1 MPVASIVILTYNN
14 LEYTQICLES
24 IYTKTDQPSFEVILV
39 DNASQDGT
47 AAFLQDFAEKHE
59 NVKLILN
66 STNEGFARGNNR
78 GASIASGEYLV
89 FLNNDTVVTRGWL
102 AGLIRHL
109 KDDNVG
115 MVGPVTN
122 ASGNETCILVDYQDL
137 AGLDEF
143 AERYTQAHTGQAF
156 EIEMLPFL
164 CVALRREVYEEIGPL
179 DERFNVGMFEDD
191 DYAMRLR
198 QKGLRLLC
206 AEDVFI
212 HHWGSAAFGRFTR
225 AAYRKIFVENL
236 RKFEKKWETTWQ
248 PHLYRPGLL
257 RKQMREM
264 IDDAA
269 FLAFQIEERDR
280 TIAHLKD
287 ELDEIHRSHAW
298 SLVQLLWALRV
309 WIAPRGSLRARM
321 AQGLLKPLWIGWEK
335 LVKGVQ
341 NLTRAREI
349 PMISWPAYAFFRY
362 RQARQKLY
370 STVFDGVTC
379 PGEVGMV
386 SVILPVYN
394 GADYLREAIESV
406 LSQTYEKFE
415 LIIVD
420 DGSTDSSPQIAE
432 EYAQKD
438 ARVRVFHQT
447 NQKLPAALNAG
458 HRLSRGEFVTW
469 ISADN
474 RLKPDFLQKMSD
486 SLRRHP
492 DWDMIYANIDLI
504 GPDGEPLRQSAWYAG
519 YQNPP
524 GSEHIAMP
532 EDLLELNV
540 VANNS
545 IGAAFMYRRRVI
557 FLLGEYSP
565 LRFGMEDYDYWMR
578 VNALM
583 TLHHAD
589 FSESV
594 YEYRFHSSSLTS
606 QDEEL
611 GITRRR
617 EELMVFED
625 ARRDF
630 YLSPLSWHIVAGA
643 SARAQELAHE
653 LRNRLEKA
661 GHRLLPDQ
669 YDNESEE
676 VLWNPKVVVQIATGP
691 GEIEPASRWPHEN
704 YKILVYCGER
714 STIPAEVP
722 AEWDLCV
729 GVSGEYLTFLPLL
742 SKPYQGWLGVSDGKT
757 LFNVLDVRVKSA
769 YMTMLEAAI
778 AKPQPPK
785 YKISVVVCTYHRGLQ
800 LKEALVSLAKQTFP
814 ASDYEV
820 IVVNNDPSD
829 PSPTEVVEALKLN
842 EFSGRPERLRL
853 VIHPFLGLSF
863 ARNAGI
869 AAAKGEVVAF
879 IDDDA
884 LAFPDWLEQIW
895 RAFQEFPQAGVV
907 GGSIHLIP
915 PKERPR
921 WLKPD
926 WTHYWSEFLPRYE
939 KATAVDTWHY
949 YPWGANWCARRNVLI
964 RIGGFR
970 TAFGRRGSN
979 FSGGEELVSASLV
992 QRLGYQVVVAPA
1004 AKVYHVPDIWRYSLR
1019 HVWKTILSSLLSQY
1033 QQQIDSYITSKP
1045 SSHQLAHARNVAIAK
1060 ALLGSLQAYQRLDY
1074 LFHAWGL
1081 NKVLNRLRNDERV
1094 RQQIYRQLYPTR
1106 RTG

>member
-14 LEYTQICLES
+14 LEVTRLCLNS
-24 IYTKTDQPSFEVILV
+24 IYAKTDHPSFEVIIV

-47 AAFLQDFAEKHE
+47 AAFLRDFAEKHE
-59 NVKLILN
+59 NVRLILN

-102 AGLIRHL
+102 EGLIRHL

-137 AGLDEF
+137 TGLDEF

-164 CVALRREVYEEIGPL
+164 CVALKREVYEKIGPL

-191 DYAMRLR
+191 DYAIRLK

-212 HHWGSAAFGRFTR
+212 HHWGSASFGRFTQPH
-225 AAYRKIFVENL
+225 YRKIFTENL
-236 RKFEKKWETTWQ
+236 RKFEEKWGTAWQ
-248 PHLYRPGLL
+248 PHLYRPELL
-257 RKQMREM
+257 RLQMRQM

-269 FLAFQIEERDR
+269 FMALQIEERDQ
-280 TIAHLKD
+280 TISRLKGQ
-287 ELDEIHRSHAW
+287 LDEIHRSRAW
-298 SLVQLLWALRV
+298 SLVQVLWALRI
-309 WIAPRGSLRARM
+309 WIAPRGSLRARLM
-321 AQGLLKPLWIGWEK
+321 RSLLKPFWAGWTVLVRSVQYLTREK
-335 LVKGVQ
+335 LP
-341 NLTRAREI
+341 
-349 PMISWPAYAFFRY
+349 PMISWPAYAFYRY
-362 RQARQKLY
+362 RRARQKIY
-370 STVFDGVTC
+370 STNFEGVAC
-379 PGEVGMV
+379 PGEAGMV

-420 DGSTDSSPQIAE
+420 DGSTDLSPQIAG

-438 ARVRVFHQT
+438 SRIRVIHQT
-447 NQKLPAALNAG
+447 NQKLPAALNTG
-458 HRLSRGEFVTW
+458 HRLARGEFVTW

-492 DWDMIYANIDLI
+492 DWDMIYANLDLI

-545 IGAAFMYRRRVI
+545 IGAAFMYRRRVNY
-557 FLLGEYSP
+557 LLGEYSS

-578 VNALM
+578 VNALL

-594 YEYRFHSSSLTS
+594 YEYRFHPSSLTS

-617 EELMVFED
+617 EGLMVFED

-630 YLSPLSWHIVAGA
+630 YLTPLSWFIEAGQDA
-643 SARAQELAHE
+643 HAQELAE
-653 LRNRLEKA
+653 EVRNWVRRA
-661 GHRLLPDQ
+661 GHRILTDSRMNPV
-669 YDNESEE
+669 NEE
-676 VLWNPKVVVQIATGP
+676 VLWNPKVMVRIAARP
-691 GEIEPASRWPHEN
+691 DDLEPSPIWPPTVK
-704 YKILVYCGER
+704 KILVYAGER
-714 STIPAEVP
+714 SILPSAVS
-722 AEWDLCV
+722 AEWDVCV
-729 GVSGEYLTFLPLL
+729 WISGKDTAFPPTLPR
-742 SKPYQGWLGVSDGKT
+742 PYQGWLSVPDGKT
-757 LFNVLDVRVKSA
+757 LCNVIDVYVKSSHMA
-769 YMTMLEAAI
+769 KLEAEI
-778 AKPQPPK
+778 AQPQSPR
-785 YKISVVVCTYHRGLQ
+785 YKISVVVCTYRRGVR
-800 LKEALVSLAKQTFP
+800 LKEALVSLARQTFP

-820 IVVNNDPSD
+820 IVVNNDPD
-829 PSPTEVVEALKLN
+829 DATPERVVEELKAI
-842 EFSGRPERLRL
+842 EFADRPEQLRFM
-853 VIHPFLGLSF
+853 VHPFQGLSF

-869 AAAKGEVVAF
+869 AAAKGEVIAF

-884 LAFPDWLEQIW
+884 LAFPDWLEQVW
-895 RAFQEFPQAGVV
+895 EGFHSSPHVGVV
-907 GGSIHLIP
+907 GGNIYLLP
-915 PKERPR
+915 PANPPG
-921 WLKPD
+921 WLKPG
-926 WTHYWSEFLPRYE
+926 WYHYWSQYLIPNESPTL
-939 KATAVDTWHY
+939 VDTWQKL
-949 YPWGANWCARRNVLI
+949 PWGCNWSARRDLLLK
-964 RIGGFR
+964 IGGFR
-970 TAFGRRGSN
+970 TSYGRKGTN
-979 FSGGEELVSASLV
+979 FSGGEELVAAILI
-992 QRLGYQVVVAPA
+992 QRLGYQVILVPA
-1004 AKVYHVPDIWRYSLR
+1004 SKVYHSPDPGRYSIE
-1019 HVWKTILSSLLSQY
+1019 HVKKTIIHSLLGRY
-1033 QQQIDSYITSKP
+1033 QQQIDLYLPPPASLRSIR
-1045 SSHQLAHARNVAIAK
+1045 HERNLAFAK
-1060 ALLGSLQAYQRLDY
+1060 ALFSSAQPHERLDF
-1074 LFHAWGL
+1074 LFHAWGHQR
-1081 NKVLNRLRNDERV
+1081 VIRRLRDD
-1094 RQQIYRQLYPTR
+1094 LTR
-1106 RTG
+1106 RKRLFH